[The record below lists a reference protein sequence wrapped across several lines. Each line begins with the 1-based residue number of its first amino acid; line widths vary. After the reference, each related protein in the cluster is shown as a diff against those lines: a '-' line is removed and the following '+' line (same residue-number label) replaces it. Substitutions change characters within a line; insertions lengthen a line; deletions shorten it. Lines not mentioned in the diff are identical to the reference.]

1 RPADPP
7 KAINPFSKPSTPP
20 LPPEAKERYWVPRSV
35 AAFAADSCPGNGEEE
50 DKEEPFDPGPIDSDD
65 ELDLFPP
72 DPHDKWV
79 RLKREALLA
88 GDLEMADKIVAPVI
102 CHGTGLFCTFQ
113 VKRETMQSE
122 CVFRLNLPIGFI
134 WISTCKTHQ
143 DYLSEDVQK
152 VLEEWKEYKMG
163 VPTYGAIILD
173 ETLENVLLVQGYLA
187 KSGWGFPKGKV
198 NKEEAPHDCAA
209 REVLEET
216 GFDIKDYICKED
228 YIELRINDQLA
239 RLYIIPGVPKNT
251 KFNPKTR
258 REIRNIEWFSIDKLP
273 CHRNDMTP
281 KSKLGLAPNKF
292 FMAIPFIRPLREWIS
307 RRNGDSSDSDNG
319 FSSTGSTPSKSNL
332 EKARSKLR
340 CSQQVF
346 TDGFSGEQL
355 VKPKQPQKPYNH
367 PEVSE
372 VLKIKQSQSL
382 RNNGRKQNQDT
393 SSLKKRT
400 NGLHSQPVKQNHTL
414 QKQHMRCVAPAK
426 THCQNIL
433 QVFNMYEKNCNIQS
447 FLEESNLS
455 HAISEKNKMGKKNLE
470 HCKGQREQPIDF
482 LVELGNDAVQLRDP
496 LLVAQRR
503 SLLHILMLSH

>member
-1 RPADPP
+1 SRFILHIPSEERDNAIRVCFQIELAHWFYLDFYMQNTPGLPQCGIRDFAKAD
-7 KAINPFSKPSTPP
+7 ILFITFNHCPFL
-20 LPPEAKERYWVPRSV
+20 LPQ
-35 AAFAADSCPGNGEEE
+35 G
-50 DKEEPFDPGPIDSDD
+50 
-65 ELDLFPP
+65 
-72 DPHDKWV
+72 
-79 RLKREALLA
+79 
-88 GDLEMADKIVAPVI
+88 
-102 CHGTGLFCTFQ
+102 
-113 VKRETMQSE
+113 
-122 CVFRLNLPIGFI
+122 
-134 WISTCKTHQ
+134 
-143 DYLSEDVQK
+143 EDVQK

-209 REVLEET
+209 REVFEET
-216 GFDIKDYICKED
+216 GFDIKDYICKEE

-307 RRNGDSSDSDNG
+307 RRNGDSTDSDNG
-319 FSSTGSTPSKSNL
+319 CSSTGSTSSKPNL

-346 TDGFSGEQL
+346 TDGSSGEQC

-367 PEVSE
+367 PEMSE
-372 VLKIKQSQSL
+372 ALKIKSQSL
-382 RNNGRKQNQDT
+382 RSNGRKQHQDT
-393 SSLKKRT
+393 STQKKRT
-400 NGLHSQPVKQNHTL
+400 NGVHSQPFKQNHTL
-414 QKQHMRCVAPAK
+414 KCEKRLNVRR
-426 THCQNIL
+426 L
-433 QVFNMYEKNCNIQS
+433 QDNFETGKCADAAYEMCCS
-447 FLEESNLS
+447 
-455 HAISEKNKMGKKNLE
+455 SE
-470 HCKGQREQPIDF
+470 
-482 LVELGNDAVQLRDP
+482 DP
-496 LLVAQRR
+496 LPEHVEGHSVACNGHYKFAFSSRAF
-503 SLLHILMLSH
+503 LSFKFDHDAIMKSFDL